1 MILIL
6 SLSYRSA
13 NSDASCSVFQE
24 AAYAFMKREDAREA
38 HGKAEADR
46 NRVADYFNAFP
57 VMRDRYEGRLEE
69 ARRELTQADVAL
81 KNKSKPLETICLEF
95 ARENCA
101 KKEFEPM
108 VPFFRQLK
116 HELGTSNSLAQFIKS
131 FLPPSANLSQS
142 QQSAVK
148 PDELQRFSR
157 ELADLRK
164 QQDDE
169 AKLRRELSENIR
181 TLKDNSNKRFKTCE
195 DKLRDVETSQ
205 RGLRSELDQ
214 TKEEMRRVVNDLKE
228 VQQSL
233 AQPQESNSE
242 NPQNPMPTAAG
253 ANPGPDAA
261 EVGLDGFCV
270 CFGFL
275 LTFSRLRRLLKIVFY
290 LFWAV
295 MRVCRKNTSNLS
307 PKWRSWS

>member
-1 MILIL
+1 
-6 SLSYRSA
+6 
-13 NSDASCSVFQE
+13 
-24 AAYAFMKREDAREA
+24 MKREDAREA
-38 HGKAEADR
+38 HSKAEADR

-69 ARRELTQADVAL
+69 ARRELTQADAVL
-81 KNKSKPLETICLEF
+81 KSKSKPLETICLEF
-95 ARENCA
+95 ARENSA
-101 KKEFEPM
+101 KKELEPM
-108 VPFFRQLK
+108 VLFLRQLK
-116 HELGTSNSLAQFIKS
+116 HDLGTNSLAQFIKS
-131 FLPPSANLSQS
+131 FLPPSAGLSQS
-142 QQSAVK
+142 QQSAAK
-148 PDELQRFSR
+148 PDELQRFSK

-181 TLKDNSNKRFKTCE
+181 TLKEGSNKRLKTCE

-233 AQPQESNSE
+233 AQPQESNTE
-242 NPQNPMPTAAG
+242 KPQNAVPTAAE

-261 EVGLDGFCV
+261 EVSV
-270 CFGFL
+270 
-275 LTFSRLRRLLKIVFY
+275 T
-290 LFWAV
+290 
-295 MRVCRKNTSNLS
+295 
-307 PKWRSWS
+307 